1 MKKLMKFA
9 AMAVCVG
16 TMLGVAGCG
25 NGNSPESV
33 AVENIS
39 ALMKGMGGEEAASLS
54 YKVSKSE
61 IKEDKGVVY
70 VDIYD
75 NGKKEHTEKVRVFK
89 EDGVWKV
96 GFNKDDKELEKAA
109 KKAEH
114 CAVWEREKLGI
125 KEPPANQ
132 SYFARAVSK
141 EKKGDSVYVT
151 IEMCAGDDKKV
162 FDTAVIEMKKT
173 GKEWNSVYKK

>member
-1 MKKLMKFA
+1 MKKLMKLA

-16 TMLGVAGCG
+16 TMIGIAGCG

-61 IKEDKGVVY
+61 IKGDKGVVY

-75 NGKKEHTEKVRVFK
+75 NGKKEHTEKVDVYIK
-89 EDGVWKV
+89 DGKWCVDTGLK
-96 GFNKDDKELEKAA
+96 NK
-109 KKAEH
+109 
-114 CAVWEREKLGI
+114 
-125 KEPPANQ
+125 
-132 SYFARAVSK
+132 
-141 EKKGDSVYVT
+141 
-151 IEMCAGDDKKV
+151 
-162 FDTAVIEMKKT
+162 
-173 GKEWNSVYKK
+173 

>member
-1 MKKLMKFA
+1 MKKLMKMA
-9 AMAVCVG
+9 AMVACVG

-39 ALMKGMGGEEAASLS
+39 TLIKAMGGEEAASFS

-61 IKEDKGVVY
+61 IKGDKGVVY

-75 NGKKEHTEKVRVFK
+75 DGKKEGTEKVSVFK

-96 GFNKDDKELEKAA
+96 GFNKEDKELENAA
-109 KKAEH
+109 KVAEH
-114 CAVWEREKLGI
+114 SAVFESEKLGI
-125 KEPPANQ
+125 KDPPANQ
-132 SYFARAVSK
+132 SYGARAVSK

-151 IEMCAGDDKKV
+151 IEMYTSDDKKV

-173 GKEWNSVYKK
+173 GKEWKPVYKK

>member
-1 MKKLMKFA
+1 MKKLMKLA

-16 TMLGVAGCG
+16 TMLGITGCG

-39 ALMKGMGGEEAASLS
+39 AFMKGMGGEEAASLS

-96 GFNKDDKELEKAA
+96 GFNKEDKELENAA
-109 KKAEH
+109 LFAKS
-114 CAVWEREKLGI
+114 CATSEREKLGI
-125 KEPPANQ
+125 KSAPVNQ
-132 SYFARAVSK
+132 SYFARVLSK

-151 IEMCAGDDKKV
+151 IEMCAGDDEKV
-162 FDTAVIEMKKT
+162 YDTAVIEMKKI
-173 GKEWNSVYKK
+173 GKEWKPVYKK